1 MAKTHHQQLR
11 SKDHLLKRQNE
22 QQIVDSLAPHVKMH
36 SLPNEFA
43 SLPPNERQFNY
54 QHDVLKQTSNAHVSP
69 PSSSAVMQEVAYLLG
84 NWRLRFKLKTEC
96 SICMRVI
103 EAHEVISIPREEC
116 KVIK

>member
-11 SKDHLLKRQNE
+11 SKDHPLKRQNE

-54 QHDVLKQTSNAHVSP
+54 QHAVLRQTLVPVSP
-69 PSSSAVMQEVAYLLG
+69 PSASAAMQKVAYLLG

-116 KVIK
+116 KVI